1 MSFKRSPF
9 LPIGILQERSAVR
22 GRMRDR
28 KDRWFRE
35 NLKNRLPRSP
45 DTFDVMTSR
54 RLSWELVREESQGV
68 GRPLLEDNPYVD
80 RIDFMP
86 DLAICSEIPRQDQ
99 VEGPPTFR
107 PMGWAEYQRRQMEGR
122 NRILRWKR
130 VLTSVRKA
138 LASEGYSL
146 SCKRAYP
153 TRY

>member
-1 MSFKRSPF
+1 
-9 LPIGILQERSAVR
+9 
-22 GRMRDR
+22 MRDR

-68 GRPLLEDNPYVD
+68 GMPLVEESPYVD
-80 RIDFMP
+80 RIEFLP

-107 PMGWAEYQRRQMEGR
+107 PMGWAEYQRRQREGR
-122 NRILRWKR
+122 DRILRWKR
-130 VLTSVRKA
+130 VLTAVRKA

-146 SCKRAYP
+146 KEPFPSCKRDSP